1 MSCSAAAAVQGGR
14 ERVWDQLYESRISSG
29 RDGGRG
35 GEGGGLEEEEE
46 SSIRDQIV
54 CLMRQNRQ
62 KLENEIAT
70 FGDWMTSL

>member
-1 MSCSAAAAVQGGR
+1 MTTC
-14 ERVWDQLYESRISSG
+14 RISRRG
-29 RDGGRG
+29 GGGDGGRG